1 MKSLLTLLPE
11 DVEQLIYRYVH
22 EMAMSDVLRSLQQ
35 STKLFNLI
43 FQYLQRRAFYPYLIR
58 YRLYNSVFFNEIS
71 SNYFTN
77 KVYKYIHYKLLS
89 KCLLSITTIT
99 TITMPNQHIVFDD

>member
-1 MKSLLTLLPE
+1 MAYLSCLPE
-11 DVEQLIYRYVH
+11 DIEQLIYRYVH
-22 EMAMSDVLRSLQQ
+22 QMNMSDVLQSLHQ
-35 STKLFNLI
+35 SIKQFNLI

-58 YRLYNSVFFNEIS
+58 HRLYNSEFFTEIS

-89 KCLLSITTIT
+89 KCLLSITTT
-99 TITMPNQHIVFDD
+99 LPNQHVVFDDNE